1 MSLPLSQDYNEAI
14 QDPRHS
20 FCDPELCAGEA
31 ALNALGLPMP
41 RSGNFADVYEFRCPQ
56 TGNTW
61 ALKCFTRHVSGLQ
74 MRYAEISEHLTAANL
89 PFTVDFTY
97 LHQGIRVRSEW
108 YPLLKM
114 RWVEGF
120 TLNEFV
126 RNHLDKPQ
134 ALDLLCQLWVRLARR
149 LREANV
155 AHADLQHGNVLL
167 VQGRKEGALS
177 VKLIDYDGMWV
188 PTLASTPSGEV
199 GHPAYQHPQRLREG
213 TYSPEVDRFPHLVIY
228 TALRA
233 LQLGGRTLWEKY
245 DNGDNLLFRETDLR
259 SPRESALFRELI
271 RLDTGEVRML
281 ADRLS
286 RAAAG
291 PLDKV
296 PLLDELL
303 PEKPAA
309 ASASAAAPAPPA
321 QVRRSKLAPG
331 PAETFPPTPE
341 RPKARRA
348 RAGSSRALIAG
359 VA

>member
-1 MSLPLSQDYNEAI
+1 RATPWAVLARPFGAPEHRKGAEHRCYHERRIMSWPLSQDYNEAI
-14 QDPRHS
+14 QDPQHS
-20 FCDPELCAGEA
+20 FRDPELRAGEA
-31 ALNALGLPMP
+31 AVNALGLPMP

-56 TGNTW
+56 SGNTW

-74 MRYAEISEHLTAANL
+74 MRYAEISQHLTSANL

-134 ALDLLCQLWVRLARR
+134 MLDLLCQLWVRLARR

-167 VQGRKEGALS
+167 VPGRTAGALA

-199 GHPAYQHPQRLREG
+199 GHPAYQHPQRLRDG
-213 TYSPEVDRFPHLVIY
+213 
-228 TALRA
+228 
-233 LQLGGRTLWEKY
+233 
-245 DNGDNLLFRETDLR
+245 
-259 SPRESALFRELI
+259 
-271 RLDTGEVRML
+271 
-281 ADRLS
+281 
-286 RAAAG
+286 
-291 PLDKV
+291 
-296 PLLDELL
+296 
-303 PEKPAA
+303 
-309 ASASAAAPAPPA
+309 
-321 QVRRSKLAPG
+321 
-331 PAETFPPTPE
+331 
-341 RPKARRA
+341 
-348 RAGSSRALIAG
+348 
-359 VA
+359 